1 MQASPLF
8 RRPFL
13 PFVLFCI
20 CISSFIYAEQTTFTA
35 SVNRN
40 RIGVGEQFQLSFSLN
55 QSGGN
60 FRPPDLSDF
69 HVLSGP
75 STSTSMQFINGVM
88 SQSYTYYY
96 VLAGK
101 KEGRYTIGSASVM
114 CNGKKM
120 ESKPIAVEVVKGG
133 NQPKANNR
141 DQSGA
146 YPQDLS
152 GNIFMKA
159 SVNKSRVFAGE
170 ALKVTF
176 KIYTRVSLVNIT
188 SQKLPT
194 FDGFWSEE
202 IPGGSKTIQLYEEV
216 LDGIAYNVGDLGSYL
231 LIPQRPGALE
241 ISPME
246 MDWVVRVQ
254 GRSRSNSLFEQF
266 FGGGYQ
272 DMKIAL
278 ASNKITVNVDA
289 LPQSGKPS
297 SFSGAV
303 GNFNISSK
311 INRKDLKK
319 DESANLMLSISGKG
333 NLKFIEPPAPELADG
348 LESYDPKVTQKLL
361 VEADGIS
368 GQRTFDYL
376 IIPRRGGEFL
386 IPAREFS
393 FFNPEEKKYKTLRFE
408 EIKITAEGGSS
419 PEANVVS
426 PGANKTEVRQLGK
439 DIAFIKTTDS
449 GFDFSSG
456 FFNKPA
462 FWMILL
468 TFPVLAGLYS
478 FAYAKRSAEQADK
491 VAWKRKTASKNALEK
506 LKQAEKHLTGSSV
519 EFYSSLEKG
528 LSDYLSDKFIIPRAE
543 FSNDSLSAKLHQ
555 SKLAAQ
561 QQAEVLSF
569 LNNIQ
574 MARYAPSAIS
584 ESPSAL
590 LNSARSLIQKLE
602 ESQL

>member
-289 LPQSGKPS
+289 LPQTGKPS

-393 FFNPEEKKYKTLRFE
+393 FFNPAEKKYKTLRFE

-468 TFPVLAGLYS
+468 TFPVLAGFYS